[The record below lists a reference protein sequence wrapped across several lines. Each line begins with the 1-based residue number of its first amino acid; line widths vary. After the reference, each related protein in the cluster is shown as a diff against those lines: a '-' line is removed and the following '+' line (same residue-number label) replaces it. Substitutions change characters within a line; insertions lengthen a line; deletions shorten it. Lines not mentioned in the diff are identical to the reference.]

1 MKQYNRTI
9 LTSAFILPLLC
20 LTLPASGPALPPT
33 KVEDITVKVWEK
45 ARAQQTKVN
54 DYACTLLSNKQE
66 KDNTGKVESVTRIEM
81 KSYFKKP
88 DKQLKEFVKAT
99 KDGKAVSQKDLQPV
113 VFKASFVKPSEE
125 LAEEIQQEMKSI
137 ITFSPDYKDKLDM
150 KILREE
156 KIEGGN
162 TWVIGTVSRSK
173 DLKLK
178 KATLW
183 ISQDKLRTIKI
194 EAESIENPSTFVK
207 LIKITTSLSEV
218 APEIFLP
225 KATRIEISVSKIS
238 SKQVE
243 TMTEYSNYKINSG
256 LADSLFL
263 KP

>member
-9 LTSAFILPLLC
+9 LTAAFILSLLC
-20 LTLPASGPALPPT
+20 LTLRTSGLASPPT
-33 KVEDITVKVWEK
+33 KVEDITAKVWEK
-45 ARAQQTKVN
+45 ARTQQTKVN
-54 DYACTLLSNKQE
+54 DYVCTLLSNKQE
-66 KDNTGKVESVTRIEM
+66 KDNTGKAESVTWIEM

-99 KDGKAVSQKDLQPV
+99 KDGKMVSKKDLQSW
-113 VFKASFVKPSEE
+113 VFAALFVKSSEE
-125 LAEEIQQEMKSI
+125 LAEEIQKEMKSI

-178 KATLW
+178 EATLW
-183 ISQDKLRTIKI
+183 IGQDKLRTIKI
-194 EAESIENPSTFVK
+194 EAESVENPSTFVK
-207 LIKITTSLSEV
+207 LVKITISLSEV

-225 KATRIEISVSKIS
+225 KATKIETSLSKVS

-243 TMTEYSNYKINSG
+243 TMNEYSNYKINSG

>member
-9 LTSAFILPLLC
+9 LTTAFILSLLC
-20 LTLPASGPALPPT
+20 LPLCAPGLASPPI
-33 KVEDITVKVWEK
+33 KVEDIAAKVWEK
-45 ARAQQTKVN
+45 ARTQQTKVN
-54 DYACTLLSNKQE
+54 DYVCTLLSNKQE

-99 KDGKAVSQKDLQPV
+99 KDGKTASKKDLQPG
-113 VFKASFVKPSEE
+113 VFAASFVKSSEE
-125 LAEEIQQEMKSI
+125 LAEEIQKEMKSI
-137 ITFSPDYKDKLDM
+137 ITFSSDYKDKLDM

-162 TWVIGTVSRSK
+162 TWVIETVSRSK

-194 EAESIENPSTFVK
+194 EAESVKNPSTFVK
-207 LIKITTSLSEV
+207 IIKVTTSLSEV

-225 KATRIEISVSKIS
+225 KATKIETSLSKVS

-243 TMTEYSNYKINSG
+243 TMNEYSNYKINSG